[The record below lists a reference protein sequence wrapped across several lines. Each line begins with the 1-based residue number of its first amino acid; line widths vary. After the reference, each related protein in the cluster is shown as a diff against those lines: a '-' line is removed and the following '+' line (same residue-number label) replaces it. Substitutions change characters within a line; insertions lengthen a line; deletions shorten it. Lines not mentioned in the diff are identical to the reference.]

1 MKPFKQ
7 AVACAKTQEA
17 KVAKFLSE
25 HFECYVHPELNSNPY
40 FDGTI
45 FLDLAPT
52 DRGGNTWDEAVLN
65 DHAFNMSTATYEL
78 KDERAYSSK
87 TGNHFVEIESRK
99 KSTGIC
105 HTKADYWIVQPDN
118 FKLLMIPSKDL
129 VKGIVQNKWREV
141 RGGDVEDGVQT
152 SIGILVPLQWIEDN
166 GKVLTRGQNIPL
178 FDDKVPKV

>member
-7 AVACAKTQEA
+7 AVA
-17 KVAKFLSE
+17 VAKKQEQQVAAFLSE
-25 HFECYVHPELNSNPY
+25 HFECCVHPELNSNPF

-45 FLDLAPT
+45 YPDLHISSDITQVDCLDDLKKI
-52 DRGGNTWDEAVLN
+52 
-65 DHAFNMSTATYEL
+65 TYEL

-118 FKLLMIPSKDL
+118 FKLLMIPSRDL
-129 VKGIVQNKWREV
+129 VKAIIQNSWRQV
-141 RGGDVEDGVQT
+141 RGGDIEDGVQT
-152 SIGILVPLQWIEDN
+152 SIGILVPLVWIEEN
-166 GKVLTRGQNIPL
+166 GKVLTKGQNIPL
-178 FDDKVPKV
+178 FNDKDSKI